1 MLPIT
6 VEEIGTHHEVER
18 HHFYENACLPVI
30 TDSRLEVSRWMRGN
44 GMDQGAD
51 GGANYSWR
59 KGHVERTILSCPL
72 VDGGWVTDG
81 GDYMGRI
88 KLSRLCHRR
97 R

>member
-1 MLPIT
+1 MLPST
-6 VEEIGTHHEVER
+6 VEERGGPPEVEG
-18 HHFYENACLPVI
+18 HLFYEKACLRVI
-30 TDSRLEVSRWMRGN
+30 KDAGLEVSRWMRGN